1 MFALAIC
8 ALIIGTALLVLEC
21 FVPGIGIAGITGG
34 ILCLLG
40 IFGLV
45 PYIGWYVIFI
55 IVAIIIIVL
64 LSIYLFANSAEKGK
78 NPLVL
83 SQKTDKKS
91 GFSANDDNS
100 FLLNKTGVALTQ
112 LRPAGIA
119 EIESKRVDVVTSGEF
134 IDAGTEITVTDIQ
147 GRRIIVKKI

>member
-8 ALIIGTALLVLEC
+8 ALVIGTALLVLEC
-21 FVPGIGIAGITGG
+21 FVPGVGIPGITGG
-34 ILCLLG
+34 ILCLLA
-40 IFGLV
+40 IFGLI
-45 PYIGWYVIFI
+45 PYIGWYVIFV

-64 LSIYLFANSAEKGK
+64 FSIYLFARSAEKGK

-83 SQKTDKKS
+83 SQKTDKES

-100 FLLNKTGVALTQ
+100 FLLNKKGVAVTA

-119 EIESKRVDVVTSGEF
+119 EIESMRVDVVTNGEYVD
-134 IDAGTEITVTDIQ
+134 IGAEIIVTDIQ
-147 GRRIIVKKI
+147 GRRIIVKKF

>member
-1 MFALAIC
+1 MLPLVIC
-8 ALIIGTALLVLEC
+8 ALVIGTALLILEC
-21 FVPGIGIAGITGG
+21 FIPGVGVPGITGG

-40 IFGLV
+40 IFGLI
-45 PYIGWYVIFI
+45 PYIGWFVVFV

-64 LSIYLFANSAEKGK
+64 LSIYFFARSAEKGK

-83 SQKTDKKS
+83 SQKTDKES

-100 FLLNKTGVALTQ
+100 LLLNKEGEAVTD

-119 EIESKRVDVVTSGEF
+119 FIDAKRVDVVANGEF
-134 IDAGTEITVTDIQ
+134 IELGTKVKVVDIQ
-147 GRRIIVKKI
+147 GRRIIVEKI